1 MELLTYTKDEEF
13 RLPSYLTDLGNFN
26 NLPTPFTKCDFTEF
40 YRIFVSYSPSAV
52 DFRQLLDSSKYDIE
66 NGHINYRIYF
76 YGTIGYAVGWDY
88 DDPSKS
94 TVYRLGCSHQWELI
108 TNRTCYRKYRCSK
121 CGCEYEVDSSD

>member
-1 MELLTYTKDEEF
+1 MELLTYTKDKEF
-13 RLPSYLTDLGNFN
+13 KLPSYLTDLGNFN
-26 NLPTPFTKCDFTEF
+26 NLPAPFTKCDFTEF
-40 YRIFVSYSPSAV
+40 YRIFVIYSPFAV

-76 YGTIGYAVGWDY
+76 YGPIGYAVSWDY

-94 TVYRLGCSHQWELI
+94 TVYRLGCPHQWELV
-108 TNRTCYRKYRCSK
+108 TNRMCYRKYRCIE